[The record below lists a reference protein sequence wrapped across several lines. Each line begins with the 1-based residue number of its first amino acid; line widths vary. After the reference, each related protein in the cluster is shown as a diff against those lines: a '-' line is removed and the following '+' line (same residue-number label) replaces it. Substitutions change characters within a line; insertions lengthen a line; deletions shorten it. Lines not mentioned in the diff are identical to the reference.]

1 MRKVYL
7 GMMVMALVALPAL
20 ASAQETPRQERRE
33 EARAG
38 MRMGMGGMMFAN
50 PAEMILRRQAD
61 LHLTPEQLEKLGKI
75 RDHFAHENAEDLA
88 KAQKEWDEMRAKFGA
103 PPYSDETREKM
114 RHDREEAQKKYAKLF
129 ENSRKA
135 REEAMEVLSAD
146 QKTQLR
152 EEMRGRMGGGPGMM
166 QHR

>member
-1 MRKVYL
+1 MRKLYL
-7 GMMVMALVALPAL
+7 GMMLTALVALPAL

-33 EARAG
+33 EMREG
-38 MRMGMGGMMFAN
+38 MRGGMAMGMMGN

-61 LHLTPEQLEKLGKI
+61 LHLTPDQLKKLGEI

-88 KAQKEWDEMRAKFGA
+88 KAQKEWDEMRAKYGA

-114 RHDREEAQKKYAKLF
+114 RHDREEAQTKYAKLF

-146 QKTQLR
+146 QRAQLR
-152 EEMRGRMGGGPGMM
+152 EEMRARMGANPGMDR
-166 QHR
+166 H

>member
-1 MRKVYL
+1 MRKLYF

-20 ASAQETPRQERRE
+20 ASAQETPRQEHRE
-33 EARAG
+33 G

-50 PAEMILRRQAD
+50 PAEMILHQQAA
-61 LHLTPEQLEKLGKI
+61 LNLTPEQLEKLGKI

-88 KAQKEWDEMRAKFGA
+88 KARKEWEEMRARYGA

-114 RHDREEAQKKYAKLF
+114 RHDREEAQKKYARLF

-146 QKTQLR
+146 QQARLR
-152 EEMRGRMGGGPGMM
+152 EEMRGRIGAGAGM